1 MEEIKT
7 KKMNRKIFLLFG
19 FILLVACSPK
29 LKYEEKIDFAPEGWH
44 KDSLAIFDV
53 SIVDTSNVLTI
64 GLTLQHGKKY
74 AYSNVWLFISVEDE
88 AGVAVR
94 DTLEFFVA
102 RPNGKWLG
110 KNKDGGYE
118 VSAIY
123 KKGVR
128 MKHIGDYRFS
138 IAHGMRD
145 ELLKNIDSFEFWVQ

>member
-1 MEEIKT
+1 MEEVKT

-19 FILLVACSPK
+19 FILLMACSPK

-53 SIVDTSNVLTI
+53 SLMDTSEVLTI
-64 GLTLQHGKKY
+64 GLTLRHGKKF

-88 AGVAVR
+88 SGVSVR

-102 RPNGKWLG
+102 QPNGNWLG
-110 KNKDGGYE
+110 KKKKDGYE

-123 KKGVR
+123 KQGVR
-128 MKHIGDYRFS
+128 MKHLGFYRFS
-138 IAHGMRD
+138 IGQGMRED
-145 ELLKNIDSFEFWVQ
+145 LLRDINSVELWVQ